1 MQPSYQGIPS
11 PPTSPR
17 NLDFDN
23 EQDWPQWS
31 DSQSPNAFMK
41 KLGDNLASNDFSS
54 VSLDHLPLAT
64 NQIAEAARRSPQELF
79 EEALGFAIMGGNA
92 DLIFDIRSANVGLK
106 LIGSFPFHLAI
117 SYLRGSRTC
126 CNVLDAIQECY
137 PTHLRKLFVNDLGHT
152 ILDQIMLAILK
163 SHTSCSPGIVDRI
176 FEKEKHFQ
184 GDNVDICG
192 RWDADSD
199 CVREL
204 LAQGTSSIPF
214 GWKHMF
220 CHTSIQ
226 SICHCIGTV
235 FGPAWAPDINTPSG
249 LFTKRCVHC
258 GARLALL
265 PLHTFVLVGV
275 HLSLS
280 GCKDENLFGMLACL
294 LCLLRNGANPLL
306 RANISIRALLGD
318 DESNGCEHEDL
329 DPLVLAETVLDALRP
344 KLSQSLTTGWQII
357 CSVLKRSQSQCKNE
371 PSSRESSV
379 EPESDEEL
387 DTIIERG
394 ETSNDTDVQLQCADE
409 FEHSNMFGDDKI
421 LSTLWAAV
429 QTELLTYR
437 RVKEGDG
444 WISQHFDLES
454 LMESLLDN
462 EIPRIGLVQQSMMKQ
477 FCSCGGFVT
486 EQPGG
491 FYPIIPACPLMDDV
505 AAYYFANLE
514 DWNRSNFI
522 PCPENRHESWYFNY
536 GDDK

>member
-1 MQPSYQGIPS
+1 
-11 PPTSPR
+11 
-17 NLDFDN
+17 
-23 EQDWPQWS
+23 
-31 DSQSPNAFMK
+31 MK

-54 VSLDHLPLAT
+54 VNLDQLPLAT

-79 EEALGFAIMGGNA
+79 EEALGFAIMGGNV
-92 DLIFDIRSANVGLK
+92 DLIGNIQEANDCLE

-117 SYLRGSRTC
+117 SYLRGSKTC
-126 CNVLDAIQECY
+126 CNVLDEIQTFY
-137 PTHLRKLFVNDLGHT
+137 PLRKHFVNDLGHT
-152 ILDQIMLAILK
+152 ILDQIMMAILK

-176 FEKEKHFQ
+176 FQNEKHFQ
-184 GDNVDICG
+184 GENVDICG

-235 FGPAWAPDINTPSG
+235 FGSSWAPDINTPSG
-249 LFTKRCVHC
+249 LFAKRCAHC
-258 GARLALL
+258 GAKLALL

-306 RANISIRALLGD
+306 RASISIRALLGY

-329 DPLVLAETVLDALRP
+329 DPLELAQTVLGGLKS
-344 KLSQSLTTGWQII
+344 KLSQGLITGWQII
-357 CSVLKRSQSQCKNE
+357 CSVLKRSQRQWNRR
-371 PSSRESSV
+371 PSLRQSSMEQES
-379 EPESDEEL
+379 EEEL
-387 DTIIERG
+387 DTFAMIEWG
-394 ETSNDTDVQLQCADE
+394 ESSYDTHLPLTCPDE
-409 FEHSNMFGDDKI
+409 CGHTNFFGDDEI

-444 WISQHFDLES
+444 WISQHFDMET
-454 LMESLLDN
+454 LMDSLLDN
-462 EIPRIGLVQQSMMKQ
+462 EIPRIDLVQKSMMKP
-477 FCSCGGFVT
+477 FCACGNFLKKYEGK
-486 EQPGG
+486 
-491 FYPIIPACPLMDDV
+491 FYSVIPACPLIEE
-505 AAYYFANLE
+505 AAASYFANLE
-514 DWNRSNFI
+514 DWNRSDFI
-522 PCPENRHESWYFNY
+522 PCPDHRWDTWYY
-536 GDDK
+536 D